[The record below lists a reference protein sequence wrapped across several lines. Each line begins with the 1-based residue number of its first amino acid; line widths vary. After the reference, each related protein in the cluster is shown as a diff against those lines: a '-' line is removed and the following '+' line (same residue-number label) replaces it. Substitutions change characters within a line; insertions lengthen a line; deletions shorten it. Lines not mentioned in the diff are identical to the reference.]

1 MLFIHFST
9 TTAPENSDIRNHA
22 IDILISLTMDM
33 RTEYFHE
40 ISSKSLSTLVGEP
53 DTEARQ
59 IREHLFV
66 LNHTYN
72 LIVDYTSNSDEAI
85 K

>member
-1 MLFIHFST
+1 
-9 TTAPENSDIRNHA
+9 
-22 IDILISLTMDM
+22 MDM

-40 ISSKSLSTLVGEP
+40 MASKILNVLIGEP
-53 DTEARQ
+53 DSESRQ
-59 IREHLFV
+59 IQEHLFV

-72 LIVDYTSNSDEAI
+72 LIVDYTSNSEDVI

>member
-1 MLFIHFST
+1 MFIFSS
-9 TTAPENSDIRNHA
+9 TTAPENSEIRNHA
-22 IDILISLTMDM
+22 VDILISLTMDM

-40 ISSKSLSTLVGEP
+40 ISSKSLNSLIGES
-53 DTEARQ
+53 DSEARQ

-72 LIVDYTSNSDEAI
+72 LIVDYTSNSEDTI

>member
-1 MLFIHFST
+1 M
-9 TTAPENSDIRNHA
+9 EN
-22 IDILISLTMDM
+22 
-33 RTEYFHE
+33 FHE
-40 ISSKSLSTLVGEP
+40 MASKTLNTLVGEP
-53 DTEARQ
+53 DSEPRQ

-72 LIVDYTSNSDEAI
+72 LIVDYTSNTEDTI

>member
-1 MLFIHFST
+1 
-9 TTAPENSDIRNHA
+9 
-22 IDILISLTMDM
+22 MDL

-40 ISSKSLSTLVGEP
+40 MASKTLNTLIGEP
-53 DTEARQ
+53 ETEARQ

-72 LIVDYTSNSDEAI
+72 LIVDYTSNLDETI